1 MYIYHMYYIIMPM
14 HTLLYV
20 GLPHVKGFL
29 MFLGIGPGAALHKLR
44 SGPDSFFCHW
54 PSSAMEATHKAAC
67 VAPGLGTFSSLWD
80 IMAVWLAGA

>member
-1 MYIYHMYYIIMPM
+1 MCCVHVDIYTH
-14 HTLLYV
+14 
-20 GLPHVKGFL
+20 
-29 MFLGIGPGAALHKLR
+29 ALHKLW